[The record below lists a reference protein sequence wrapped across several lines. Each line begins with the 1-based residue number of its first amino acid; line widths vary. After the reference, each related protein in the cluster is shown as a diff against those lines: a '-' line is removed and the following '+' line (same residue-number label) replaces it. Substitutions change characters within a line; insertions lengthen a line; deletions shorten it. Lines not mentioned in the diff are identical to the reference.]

1 MVINMNKKYSLIVFF
16 SLLVLLLY
24 SCDIIEPPYRET
36 TNIDTSTA
44 TYVRK
49 VLIEEYTG
57 FRCGNCP
64 EAAEH
69 AHKLADLYK
78 GKVYLLK
85 VHSGYY
91 AIPTNQYTYDFRTP
105 EATELD
111 KFFGCSKAGN
121 PNGLISRY
129 GFPAKSHILRDQK
142 WEEMIKTLLQ
152 EKPKLLI
159 SLNNSYDDI
168 TREITS
174 NVEIKFMEDSKPNYA
189 LALYI
194 VEDSIVQ
201 YQQDDRR
208 RPPDVW
214 DFVHDD
220 ILRGSMNGT
229 WGSIISNSPI
239 PAGTTV
245 QRQFKYIIPKEKD
258 WRPHQ
263 IKIMAFVHDHQN
275 SYEIFQIEVKKIIQ

>member
-1 MVINMNKKYSLIVFF
+1 MKNILTLYILTSFF
-16 SLLVLLLY
+16 CLAFF

-36 TNIDTSTA
+36 VQVDTNA
-44 TYVRK
+44 TEYVRK

-69 AHKLADLYK
+69 AHKLADFFK
-78 GKVYLLK
+78 GKVFLLK
-85 VHSGYY
+85 VHAGYY
-91 AIPTNQYTYDFRTP
+91 AIPTNQYTYDFRIP

-129 GFPAKSHILRDQK
+129 GYPTKSHILRDQK
-142 WEEMIKTLLQ
+142 WEEAIKNLLK
-152 EKPKLLI
+152 EKPKMMI
-159 SLNNSYDDI
+159 NLNNSYEPLS
-168 TREITS
+168 REITT
-174 NVEIKFMEDSKPNYA
+174 NVEIKFLEESKPNYA

-201 YQQDDRR
+201 YQQDDRK

-229 WGSIISNSPI
+229 WGTIISDTPI
-239 PAGTTV
+239 PAGTTI
-245 QRQFKYIIPKEKD
+245 QRQFKYVIPQEKD
-258 WRPHQ
+258 WRPQHL
-263 IKIMAFVHDHQN
+263 KIMAFVHDHQV
-275 SYEIFQIEVKKIIQ
+275 SYEIYQIEVKKIIQ

>member
-1 MVINMNKKYSLIVFF
+1 MKNKLFIILAISLFG
-16 SLLVLLLY
+16 LV
-24 SCDIIEPPYRET
+24 SCDIIEPPYRENVSIDKDT
-36 TNIDTSTA
+36 TKF
-44 TYVRK
+44 VRK
-49 VLIEEYTG
+49 ILIEEYTG

-69 AHKLADLYK
+69 AERLAGLYK
-78 GKVYLLK
+78 GKVFTLK
-85 VHSGYY
+85 VHAGYY
-91 AIPTNQYTYDFRTP
+91 AMPTNQYTYDFRTP

-129 GFPAKSHILRDQK
+129 GFPSKSHILRDQK
-142 WEEMIKTLLQ
+142 WEEVIKSLLK
-152 EKPKLLI
+152 EKPKMMI
-159 SLNNSYDDI
+159 NLNNSYDALA
-168 TREITS
+168 REITV
-174 NVEIKFMEDSKPNYA
+174 NAEIKFLEESKPNYA

-214 DFVHDD
+214 DFVHND
-220 ILRGSMNGT
+220 ILRGSINGT
-229 WGSIISNSPI
+229 WGTILSDSPI
-239 PAGTTV
+239 LAGTTI

-258 WRPHQ
+258 WRPRHL
-263 IKIMAFVHDHQN
+263 KILALVHDHQN
-275 SYEIFQIEVKKIIQ
+275 SYEIYQLELKKIIQ

>member
-1 MVINMNKKYSLIVFF
+1 MKNKFF
-16 SLLVLLLY
+16 IYIISSIILFGFF

-36 TNIDTSTA
+36 TKVDTNT
-44 TYVRK
+44 TDYVRK

-78 GKVYLLK
+78 GKVFLLK
-85 VHSGYY
+85 VHAGYY

-129 GFPAKSHILRDQK
+129 GYPTKSHILRDQK
-142 WEEMIKTLLQ
+142 WEEAIKTLLK
-152 EKPKLLI
+152 EKPKMMI
-159 SLNNSYDDI
+159 NINNSFEPS
-168 TREITS
+168 TREITV
-174 NVEIKFMEDSKPNYA
+174 NAEIKFIEESKPNYA

-201 YQQDDRR
+201 YQQDDRK

-220 ILRGSMNGT
+220 VLRGSMNGT
-229 WGSIISNSPI
+229 WGTILSDSPI
-239 PAGTTV
+239 PAGTTI
-245 QRQFKYIIPKEKD
+245 QRQFKYVIPQEKD
-258 WRPHQ
+258 WRPQHL
-263 IKIMAFVHDHQN
+263 KIMAFVHDHQS
-275 SYEIFQIEVKKIIQ
+275 SYEIYQIEVKKIIQ

>member
-1 MVINMNKKYSLIVFF
+1 MTTKYRIAATIFLMVLF
-16 SLLVLLLY
+16 LY

-36 TNIDTSTA
+36 TNVDTSST
-44 TYVRK
+44 TFVRK

-69 AHKLADLYK
+69 AHKLAEFYK
-78 GKVYLLK
+78 GKVYTLK

-91 AIPTNQYTYDFRTP
+91 AIPTNQFTYDFRTT
-105 EATELD
+105 EGTELD

-129 GFPAKSHILRDQK
+129 GFPSKAHILRDQK
-142 WEEMIKTLLQ
+142 WEEAIKSLLK
-152 EKPKLLI
+152 EKPKMLI
-159 SLNNSYDDI
+159 NLNNGYDSV

-174 NVEIKFMEDSKPNYA
+174 NVEIKFLEDSKPNYA
-189 LALYI
+189 LAMYI

-229 WGSIISNSPI
+229 WGTIISDNPI
-239 PAGTTV
+239 PAGTTI
-245 QRQFKYIIPKEKD
+245 QRQFKYTIPQEKD

-275 SYEIFQIEVKKIIQ
+275 SYEIYQIEVKKIIQ

>member
-1 MVINMNKKYSLIVFF
+1 MKNKFRIYYFVAF
-16 SLLVLLLY
+16 SLFAIY
-24 SCDIIEPPYRET
+24 SCDIIEPPYTENT
-36 TNIDTSTA
+36 VIPDDTS

-69 AHKLADLYK
+69 AHKLADFYK
-78 GKVYLLK
+78 GKVYTLK

-129 GFPAKSHILRDQK
+129 GFPTKTHILRDQK
-142 WEEMIKTLLQ
+142 WEEAIKNIISQ
-152 EKPKLLI
+152 KPKMLI
-159 SLNNSYDDI
+159 TLNNSYDFAS
-168 TREITS
+168 REITS
-174 NVEIKFMEDSKPNYA
+174 NVEIKFLEESKPNYA

-229 WGSIISNSPI
+229 WGSIISDSPI
-239 PAGTTV
+239 LAGTTI
-245 QRQFKYIIPKEKD
+245 QRQFKFTIPQEKD
-258 WRPHQ
+258 WRPQH
-263 IKIMAFVHDHQN
+263 IKIMAFIHDHQN
-275 SYEIFQIEVKKIIQ
+275 SYEIYQIEVKKIIQ